1 MSVYIPHELDRL
13 RIEQNLTLRE
23 LARRSDISAPTV
35 TGVLGGRANLSS
47 TIRVCNALG
56 YSLSWTFWDD
66 ESCKRRL
73 LLLPGSLQR
82 QLSVFRQ
89 RYTNASI
96 PSLRAPR
103 LSVNAIRDLE
113 RGNDCRFET
122 IDRLGR
128 LLNLEFALVRGT
140 VNNVMD
146 RIPSLEKEPEPW
158 SLQRHLEGKKQNATS
173 IGTT

>member
-1 MSVYIPHELDRL
+1 MTVYIPHELERL

-23 LARRSDISAPTV
+23 LARRSRVSTPTV

-47 TIRVCNALG
+47 TIAVANALG

-66 ESCKRRL
+66 AACKRRL

-113 RGNDCRFET
+113 RGGDCRFET

-128 LLNLEFALVRGT
+128 LLNLEFTLVRGT
-140 VNNVMD
+140 INNVMD
-146 RIPSLEKEPEPW
+146 KIPSLEKVPVEEP
-158 SLQRHLEGKKQNATS
+158 LELERKRDAIS
-173 IGTT
+173 PA